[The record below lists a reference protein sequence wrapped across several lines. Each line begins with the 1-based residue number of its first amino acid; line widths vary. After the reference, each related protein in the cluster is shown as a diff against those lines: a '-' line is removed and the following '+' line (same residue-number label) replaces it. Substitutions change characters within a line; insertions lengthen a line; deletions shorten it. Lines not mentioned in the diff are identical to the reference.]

1 MAGKF
6 MITKD
11 KRGEFR
17 FKLVADNGQ
26 TIAVSEGY
34 TSKTACMNGV
44 ESVRRHASEAKVDE
58 SALEAASSA

>member
-1 MAGKF
+1 MPGKF

-17 FKLVADNGQ
+17 FKLVATNGQ

-34 TSKTACMNGV
+34 NTRAACMSGI
-44 ESVRRHASEAKVDE
+44 ESVRKNAPDAKVDD
-58 SALEAASSA
+58 SALTAATTP

>member
-6 MITKD
+6 IISKD

-17 FKLVADNGQ
+17 FKLVAGNGQ

-34 TSKTACMNGV
+34 STKAACVNGI
-44 ESVRRHASEAKVDE
+44 ESVRKNAADAELDDKT
-58 SALEAASSA
+58 ALAAV

>member
-6 MITKD
+6 VISKD

-17 FKLVADNGQ
+17 FKLLAANGQ

-34 TSKTACMNGV
+34 STKAACVNGV
-44 ESVRRHASEAKVDE
+44 ESVRKNAGDATVDDQTLASV
-58 SALEAASSA
+58 

>member
-6 MITKD
+6 VITKD

-26 TIAVSEGY
+26 AIAVSEGY
-34 TSKTACMNGV
+34 NTKAACVNGI
-44 ESVRRHASEAKVDE
+44 ESVRRNAPDAKIDD
-58 SALEAASSA
+58 SALIAATTV